1 MPFFLGCKWLH
12 IQQSSPCQTIILAA
26 LRILHLGGPCKKLD
40 FLTIL
45 QQKDAGLDLG
55 PPSPVR
61 IIKSLKHQIKSA
73 MKLQVPNNQKT
84 TIYNARLSFLY
95 NTFCYT
101 LKEVRKSL
109 RSLLNCHSNYIQQYL
124 ITCPLNRTEMQKIA
138 KSIIFIN
145 NFSGFKSHE

>member
-1 MPFFLGCKWLH
+1 
-12 IQQSSPCQTIILAA
+12 
-26 LRILHLGGPCKKLD
+26 
-40 FLTIL
+40 
-45 QQKDAGLDLG
+45 
-55 PPSPVR
+55 
-61 IIKSLKHQIKSA
+61 

-145 NFSGFKSHE
+145 NFSGFKSHEYHITLGLLDISKKYKSNFNQHTVIFIFTARFE